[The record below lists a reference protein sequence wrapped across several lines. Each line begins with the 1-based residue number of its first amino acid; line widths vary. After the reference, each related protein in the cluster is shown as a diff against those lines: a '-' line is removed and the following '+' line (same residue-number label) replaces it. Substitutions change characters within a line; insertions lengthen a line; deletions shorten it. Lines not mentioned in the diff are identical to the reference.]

1 MSLFDLENDLPD
13 ELIPNGDLGM
23 MSMPS
28 NGDGVVGGRMGG
40 TVPDAAA
47 KHKQLSQLLQA
58 GPGMTGNLS
67 SVSPQPGMGQLSTL
81 GKSPMG
87 QGSPSHQT
95 QPPKTVGTPTGQGN
109 NSQGMGLNA
118 GFNQAMMNNNNQAH
132 GLMGQNMA
140 QQGQMMNG
148 VMGPAGRGRAAPGM
162 QYQGQAMQGAP
173 VGGGAGPG
181 VSVSGSV
188 LAETLTQG
196 AQQMGA
202 HNAINPQQAG
212 NMNKVSH
219 VMFNCKTFDKKSNNS
234 TSLNTNEQVVSVS
247 TNTRMCGFSFSSIS
261 NGDVW
266 RTSGISKLTACY
278 IIILVVLL
286 VFKLSLMEIGLKYI

>member
-13 ELIPNGDLGM
+13 ELIPNGDLGL

-28 NGDGVVGGRMGG
+28 NGDGGVGGRMGG
-40 TVPDAAA
+40 TVSDAAA

-58 GPGMTGNLS
+58 GSGSGLAGNL
-67 SVSPQPGMGQLSTL
+67 SPQPGMGGQLGAL

-87 QGSPSHQT
+87 QGSPGHQT
-95 QPPKTVGTPTGQGN
+95 QPSKPVGNPTGQGN
-109 NSQGMGLNA
+109 NSPGMGLNT
-118 GFNQAMMNNNNQAH
+118 GFNPAMMNNNNQAH

-148 VMGPAGRGRAAPGM
+148 VMGAAGRGRAAPGM
-162 QYQGQAMQGAP
+162 QYQGQGMQGTP
-173 VGGGAGPG
+173 VGAGAGPG

-196 AQQMGA
+196 APQMGA

-219 VMFNCKTFDKKSNNS
+219 HCYFSALAFYFFFFFNV
-234 TSLNTNEQVVSVS
+234 QH
-247 TNTRMCGFSFSSIS
+247 G
-261 NGDVW
+261 
-266 RTSGISKLTACY
+266 
-278 IIILVVLL
+278 
-286 VFKLSLMEIGLKYI
+286 

>member
-1 MSLFDLENDLPD
+1 MHHLFFFPDFVSLFDLENDLPD
-13 ELIPNGDLGM
+13 ELIPNGDLGLIS
-23 MSMPS
+23 MSS

-58 GPGMTGNLS
+58 GPGLTGNLS
-67 SVSPQPGMGQLSTL
+67 SVSPQPGMGGQLGAL

-95 QPPKTVGTPTGQGN
+95 QPPKPVGTPTGQGN

-118 GFNQAMMNNNNQAH
+118 GFNQAMLNNNNQAH

-148 VMGPAGRGRAAPGM
+148 VIGPAGRGRTAPGM

-181 VSVSGSV
+181 SV

-196 AQQMGA
+196 ATQMGA

-212 NMNKVSH
+212 NMNKASH
-219 VMFNCKTFDKKSNNS
+219 IMFNYKTFHQSWNCS
-234 TSLNTNEQVVSVS
+234 TSSNTNKLFRFRPTHV
-247 TNTRMCGFSFSSIS
+247 CGFSFS
-261 NGDVW
+261 
-266 RTSGISKLTACY
+266 
-278 IIILVVLL
+278 
-286 VFKLSLMEIGLKYI
+286 LSFPLQMVTF

>member
-1 MSLFDLENDLPD
+1 MDNADLINAIRFCAHVCIFSFLLFPDFVSLFDLEADLPD
-13 ELIPNGDLGM
+13 ELVSNGDLGL

-40 TVPDAAA
+40 NIPDAAA

-58 GPGMTGNLS
+58 GPGLTGNLS
-67 SVSPQPGMGQLSTL
+67 PQSGMGGQLGAL

-95 QPPKTVGTPTGQGN
+95 QPPKPVGTPTGQGN
-109 NSQGMGLNA
+109 NSQGMGHNA

-132 GLMGQNMA
+132 GHMGQNMA

-148 VMGPAGRGRAAPGM
+148 VMGQVGRGRAVAGM

-181 VSVSGSV
+181 GNVSGSV

-196 AQQMGA
+196 APQMGA

-212 NMNKVSH
+212 NMNKVNL
-219 VMFNCKTFDKKSNNS
+219 MFDCKTLMIFYDF
-234 TSLNTNEQVVSVS
+234 TSSNTNEQAVSV
-247 TNTRMCGFSFSSIS
+247 C
-261 NGDVW
+261 
-266 RTSGISKLTACY
+266 
-278 IIILVVLL
+278 VVLVL
-286 VFKLSLMEIGLKYI
+286 ECHYHCKWLRSKSINLMLLP